1 MSHIAENDMYDLDLF
16 LVSFHDSIATL
27 SITQCLL
34 MYRVV
39 DGIVYVC
46 DWWGKHLCGLLLF
59 WIWL

>member
-46 DWWGKHLCGLLLF
+46 DW
-59 WIWL
+59 